1 MIFEIRHWPIRNLK
15 LTITACVPLLH
26 LIFRNNG
33 EQMTACA
40 DQATI
45 MIVVR
50 SIGWQ
55 GARHRTPE
63 TGKQS

>member
-1 MIFEIRHWPIRNLK
+1 
-15 LTITACVPLLH
+15 
-26 LIFRNNG
+26 
-33 EQMTACA
+33 MTACA

-63 TGKQS
+63 TRKES

>member
-1 MIFEIRHWPIRNLK
+1 MIFEIRHLANSQLK
-15 LTITACVPLLH
+15 LTTTACVPLQH

-63 TGKQS
+63 TGKES